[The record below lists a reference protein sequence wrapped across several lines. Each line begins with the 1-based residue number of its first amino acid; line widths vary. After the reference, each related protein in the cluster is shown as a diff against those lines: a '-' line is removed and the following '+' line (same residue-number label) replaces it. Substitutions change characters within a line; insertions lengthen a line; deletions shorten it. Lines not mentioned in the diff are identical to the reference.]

1 MNFITLEEASKLLNL
16 HPEVVRKKARSG
28 EIPAVKLGTGIRAP
42 WRFSE
47 EALEKYLAGET
58 STIKEG
64 ELHEDYLKKLVHQMK
79 TDKEEENR
87 VSAIHE
93 IGLLGSEET
102 IPELTRNLLDD
113 KESDSI
119 KFYSIRALI
128 AILGEESRRYIYKYI
143 EYPNP
148 WLAIETA
155 LFFARKEMDEKAI
168 AFLKESYAKRKDFNS
183 LIALAQIDF
192 ESVKDDYLA
201 LIDHDAVQNR
211 YRALLILDN
220 VKGADS
226 ETILR
231 KLLKDREHRI
241 KRKAIEL
248 SGELKLQGL
257 MPDLTALL
265 STKIT
270 DDLKKCIGAAIV
282 KMHSL

>member
-47 EALEKYLAGET
+47 EALQNYLSGDA
-58 STIKEG
+58 SAIKES
-64 ELHEDYLKKLVHQMK
+64 ELHNHYLQKLLTQMK
-79 TDKEEENR
+79 EETEEEKR
-87 VSAIHE
+87 VSAIQE
-93 IGLLGSEET
+93 IGLLGSEEA

-113 KESDSI
+113 MESDSI

-128 AILGEESRRYIYKYI
+128 AILGTDSRRYIYKYI

-148 WLAIETA
+148 WLAIEAA
-155 LFFARKEMDEKAI
+155 LYFAKKELDEKAI

-183 LIALAQIDF
+183 LLALAQIDY

-211 YRALLILDN
+211 YKALMILDN
-220 VKGADS
+220 ITGADYVS
-226 ETILR
+226 IVR
-231 KLLKDREHRI
+231 KLLADREHRI

-248 SGELKLQGL
+248 TGDLKLTEL
-257 MPDLTALL
+257 MPELTEML
-265 STKIT
+265 SKNIT

-282 KMHSL
+282 KIHTL